1 MNDFLKSLR
10 SNSKDKRYDRNDR
23 NERPNR
29 RQYGNGNYGNSAYS
43 GNPQYKNDRNNGNL
57 RKPHRPFEDNRM
69 SLLLEEALPE
79 IKEAVSRLANAGER
93 LVAAEER
100 KANAMERLSNSLQEL
115 LLGGSPL
122 AVSRNEPPGID
133 AASAAAAHDNAQK
146 PTNNVTREA
155 VLDII
160 LTMREEGATYGKI
173 ADHLESEN
181 IPTFSRK
188 GKWHAQTIH
197 RVCRECA

>member
-10 SNSKDKRYDRNDR
+10 SNNKEKRYDRNDR

-29 RQYGNGNYGNSAYS
+29 RQHGNGNSAYG
-43 GNPQYKNDRNNGNL
+43 GNPQYKNDRSNGNL
-57 RKPHRPFEDNRM
+57 RKPHRPFEDNKL
-69 SLLLEEALPE
+69 SILLEDALPE
-79 IKEAVSRLANAGER
+79 IKEAVSRLVNASER
-93 LVAAEER
+93 LLVAEER
-100 KANAMERLSNSLQEL
+100 KANAMERISNSLQEL

-122 AVSRNEPPGID
+122 AVLPNEPPGNG
-133 AASAAAAHDNAQK
+133 ATSVAKSYDNAQK
-146 PTNNVTREA
+146 SINNMTREA
-155 VLDII
+155 VIDII

-173 ADHLESEN
+173 ADHLEAEN